1 MSFDLAIRLTEG
13 LLGFAVAQA
22 SLEHLV
28 RDQSGRLVFAL
39 RLTAAILLMA
49 GLMVGPALVVLCASS
64 LVLLHRFNGPY
75 NGGSDK
81 MTVLVVCC
89 LSVAHFAPSPLW
101 AEIAMGYLAVQL
113 VLSYFI
119 SGRVKLVNPMWRSGQ
134 TLRDVFAFSAYPV
147 SRSLRG
153 WAAKPAMMWAMSWAV
168 IAFEVLFPLSLFTP
182 HTLYAALFIGAA
194 FHLANALLFG
204 LNRFFW
210 VWIAAYPSLIW
221 MQDRLLA

>member
-1 MSFDLAIRLTEG
+1 
-13 LLGFAVAQA
+13 
-22 SLEHLV
+22 
-28 RDQSGRLVFAL
+28 
-39 RLTAAILLMA
+39 MA

-153 WAAKPAMMWAMSWAV
+153 GPRS
-168 IAFEVLFPLSLFTP
+168 
-182 HTLYAALFIGAA
+182 
-194 FHLANALLFG
+194 
-204 LNRFFW
+204 R
-210 VWIAAYPSLIW
+210 
-221 MQDRLLA
+221 R

>member
-22 SLEHLV
+22 SLEHLL

-119 SGRVKLVNPMWRSGQ
+119 SGRVKLVNPMWRS
-134 TLRDVFAFSAYPV
+134 
-147 SRSLRG
+147 
-153 WAAKPAMMWAMSWAV
+153 
-168 IAFEVLFPLSLFTP
+168 
-182 HTLYAALFIGAA
+182 
-194 FHLANALLFG
+194 
-204 LNRFFW
+204 
-210 VWIAAYPSLIW
+210 
-221 MQDRLLA
+221 